1 MIPRRTFLGCLAG
14 GLLAAPLA
22 AEAEQTLA
30 RVGFPASGSPRSVP
44 LVADFEERLRE
55 LGYIE
60 GRNLT
65 IEFRSAEG
73 NVDRLPTL
81 AAELVQLKAN
91 VIFTATAPGV
101 RAVKAASSS
110 MPIVTLATDYD
121 PIAAGFVSG
130 LGRPGGNVTGLFLR
144 QVELT
149 AKRLSLLKEALP
161 ATTRVAVFWDTFAT
175 DQLRTAEATARSLGL
190 QLQPLELR
198 SPPYDYASA
207 LEKAARGHAETL
219 LGLAFPLMYR
229 DRNEVAA
236 AVLKTRL
243 PGMFPFRE
251 VAEAG
256 GLMAYG
262 ANLSEMYRSAAVYV
276 VKILKGA
283 KAADLPVE
291 RPTKFELVLNLKTA
305 KALGLTIPPSLLQR
319 ADQVIE

>member
-1 MIPRRTFLGCLAG
+1 
-14 GLLAAPLA
+14 
-22 AEAEQTLA
+22 
-30 RVGFPASGSPRSVP
+30 
-44 LVADFEERLRE
+44 
-55 LGYIE
+55 
-60 GRNLT
+60 
-65 IEFRSAEG
+65 
-73 NVDRLPTL
+73 
-81 AAELVQLKAN
+81 
-91 VIFTATAPGV
+91 
-101 RAVKAASSS
+101 

-121 PIAAGFVSG
+121 PIAAGFVNG
-130 LGRPGGNVTGLFLR
+130 LGRPGGSVTGLFLR

-175 DQLRTAEATARSLGL
+175 DQLRAAEATARSLGL
-190 QLQPLELR
+190 QLQLLELR

-207 LEKAARGHAETL
+207 LGKAARGRAEAL

-283 KAADLPVE
+283 KPADLPIE
-291 RPTKFELVLNLKTA
+291 QPTKFVLVINLKTA
-305 KALGLTIPPSLLQR
+305 KALGLTIPPSLLAR

>member
-1 MIPRRTFLGCLAG
+1 MDRRMFLGTLAG
-14 GLLAAPLA
+14 SLLTAPLA
-22 AEAEQTLA
+22 RAQQTLV
-30 RVGFPASGSPRSVP
+30 RVGFLASGSPRSAP
-44 LVADFEERLRE
+44 LIGDFEERLRE
-55 LGYIE
+55 LGYVE

-65 IEFRSAEG
+65 IDFRSAEG
-73 NVDRLPTL
+73 SVDRLPTL
-81 AAELVQLKAN
+81 AAELVQLKAD
-91 VIFTATAPGV
+91 VIFTATAPAV
-101 RAVKAASSS
+101 RAVKAASYTI
-110 MPIVTLATDYD
+110 PIVTLATDYD

-130 LGRPGGNVTGLFLR
+130 LGRPGGSVTGLFLR

-149 AKRLSLLKEALP
+149 AKRLGLLKEALP
-161 ATTRVAVFWDTFAT
+161 GTTRVIVFWDTFAS
-175 DQLRTAEATARSLGL
+175 DQLRTAETTARSLGL
-190 QLQPLELR
+190 QLQLLELR
-198 SPPYDYASA
+198 SPPYDYESA
-207 LEKAARGHAETL
+207 LRKAARGRAEAL

-291 RPTKFELVLNLKTA
+291 QPTKFELVINLKTA

-319 ADQVIE
+319 ADQVID

>member
-1 MIPRRTFLGCLAG
+1 MDRRTFLGTSAG

-22 AEAEQTLA
+22 AEAQQTLV
-30 RVGFPASGSPRSVP
+30 RVGFLASGSSRSAP
-44 LVADFEERLRE
+44 LIGDFEERLRE
-55 LGYIE
+55 LGYVE

-65 IEFRSAEG
+65 IDFRSAEG
-73 NVDRLPTL
+73 SVDRLPFL
-81 AAELVQLKAN
+81 AAELVQLKAK
-91 VIFTATAPGV
+91 VIFTATAPAV
-101 RAVKAASSS
+101 RAVKAASSTV
-110 MPIVTLATDYD
+110 PIVTLATDYD
-121 PIAAGFVSG
+121 PIAAGFVRG

-175 DQLRTAEATARSLGL
+175 DQLRTAEAAARSLGL
-190 QLQPLELR
+190 QLQLLELR

-207 LEKAARGHAETL
+207 LEKAARGRAEAL

-236 AVLKTRL
+236 AVLNTRL

-291 RPTKFELVLNLKTA
+291 RPTKFELVINLKTA